1 MDSKL
6 TELSRLSIGFSSILH
21 RIDSGHY
28 RISTAEHNIRVNQPV
43 DAYSLVY
50 LRWLPGRVV
59 RLVPNKKDAEARV
72 VRVHFDASS
81 EEEDELLPVSHLHS
95 YNSSS
100 NDKVMPSCGVF
111 PMEVTSL
118 VIFSCL
124 LHFRIFV
131 FSRPRR
137 RKTFHP

>member
-1 MDSKL
+1 M
-6 TELSRLSIGFSSILH
+6 
-21 RIDSGHY
+21 
-28 RISTAEHNIRVNQPV
+28 

-95 YNSSS
+95 YKSSS

-111 PMEVTSL
+111 PGSYFISYFLILAALGSL
-118 VIFSCL
+118 SSPAHEEGKLFI
-124 LHFRIFV
+124 H
-131 FSRPRR
+131 SRWRR
-137 RKTFHP
+137 RWCQGCDG